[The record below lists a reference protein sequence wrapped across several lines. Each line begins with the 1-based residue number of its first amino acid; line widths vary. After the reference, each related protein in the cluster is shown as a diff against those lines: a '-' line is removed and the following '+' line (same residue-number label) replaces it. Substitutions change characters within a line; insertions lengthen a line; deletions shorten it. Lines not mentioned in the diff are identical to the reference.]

1 GNIAEKVRTIFP
13 KGVDRIQELVGTRT
27 LLDSLQATAPKG
39 VVCMT
44 GMLGNAWSLANF
56 EPMMIPSSVKL
67 TTYQS
72 ETLDMSTA
80 VRDLPKHVHLC
91 SRLLDRSSET
101 WYIYVVGYIVLEDE
115 MGDSKIDKEG
125 TEEYPF
131 PNGGKNMTTQS
142 ESTATTR
149 SIWKLDPNHTLVEFS

>member
-1 GNIAEKVRTIFP
+1 MLDAGAAHVHLEHGNIGDKVRTLTP

-72 ETLDMSTA
+72 ETLDISTA
-80 VRDLPKHVHLC
+80 VSGLQG
-91 SRLLDRSSET
+91 
-101 WYIYVVGYIVLEDE
+101 YVTG
-115 MGDSKIDKEG
+115 
-125 TEEYPF
+125 
-131 PNGGKNMTTQS
+131 
-142 ESTATTR
+142 
-149 SIWKLDPNHTLVEFS
+149 VE